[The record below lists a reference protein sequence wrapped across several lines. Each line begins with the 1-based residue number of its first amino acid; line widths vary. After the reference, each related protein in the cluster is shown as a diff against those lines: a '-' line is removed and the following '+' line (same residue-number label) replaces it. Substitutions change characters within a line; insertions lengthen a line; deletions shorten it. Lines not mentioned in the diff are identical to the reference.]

1 MTLHTSIPLQSD
13 NSRLIRGLLQKY
25 AAVFAFIGVVS
36 LQSQVLS
43 TTGTVSITNTVGT
56 VVTLGTG
63 GAVEVNGGGTL
74 TNHGTFSTM
83 ALTNAG
89 ALEGNGTYTITGAFT
104 NSGTFT
110 AGSSTVDYANTAG
123 GQTVIPLNY
132 HNLTISNTS
141 NTTTLTGSIGVK
153 GTFSPSAG
161 ALTSAGT
168 STVNFNNSSG
178 GQTVPAFLYHN
189 LTVSNGSGVT
199 TLSGTVGVANLFTP
213 SGGGLTSAG
222 TSNVDLNG
230 SAAQS
235 IPSFTYHDLT
245 LTAASAVTKTM
256 TGAVTVNN
264 DLTVTANNTL
274 DDGGNQLVG
283 NGTGTFSMAA
293 GSSLIL
299 GTAGTATLFPTNFI
313 TANIALDAASVV
325 VYNSDQLQ
333 AISAAPVYGY
343 LTLTAGSAVTKTVSG
358 AVTVATDL
366 TVGTNN
372 TLNVT
377 GSVQINTGALILNG
391 TLDNSGIIEIGL

>member
-1 MTLHTSIPLQSD
+1 MI
-13 NSRLIRGLLQKY
+13 
-25 AAVFAFIGVVS
+25 VS
-36 LQSQVLS
+36 LTAQVIS
-43 TTGTVSITNTVGT
+43 TNGTVSITNTAGT
-56 VVTLGTG
+56 VISLGASS
-63 GAVEVNGGGTL
+63 AVETNAGGTL
-74 TNHGTFSTM
+74 TNDGTLSTA

-89 ALEGNGTYTITGAFT
+89 ALDGNGTYTITGAFT

-110 AGSSTVDYANTAG
+110 AGTSTVDYANAAG

-168 STVNFNNSSG
+168 STVNFNNTTG
-178 GQTVPAFLYHN
+178 GQTVPAFQYYD

-199 TLSGTVGVANLFTP
+199 TLSGNIGVGNIFTP

-230 SAAQS
+230 SVAQS
-235 IPSFTYHDLT
+235 VPAFTYHDLT
-245 LTAASAVTKTM
+245 LTASSPVTKTL
-256 TGAVTVNN
+256 TGNITVNN

-274 DDGGNQLVG
+274 DDAGYQVAG
-283 NGTGTFSMAA
+283 NGSGTFSMAA
-293 GSSLIL
+293 GTSLIL

-325 VYNSDQLQ
+325 VYNSDQPQ
-333 AISAAPVYGY
+333 SISAAPVYGY

-377 GSVQINTGALILNG
+377 GSVQINTGDLILNG
-391 TLDNSGIIEIGL
+391 TLDNSGTIDIGL